1 MKIILHFD
9 DGQIREYETAKK
21 VERGHVVT
29 ATFCTPED
37 GEMMIVEVRPALVAK
52 TDAR

>member
-1 MKIILHFD
+1 MKITLHFD
-9 DGQIREYETAKK
+9 DGQTREYETAQK

-37 GEMMIVEVRPALVAK
+37 GEMMIVEVRPVLVAK
-52 TDAR
+52 ADTR